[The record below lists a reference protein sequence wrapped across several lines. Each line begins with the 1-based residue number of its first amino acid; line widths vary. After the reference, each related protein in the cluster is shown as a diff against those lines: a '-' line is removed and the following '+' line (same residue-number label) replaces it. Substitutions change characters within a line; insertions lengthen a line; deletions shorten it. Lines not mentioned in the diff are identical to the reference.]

1 MTAPTAAEVSSA
13 ENLQSAGLMTLAM
26 FGYVVND
33 AFIKLASEE
42 MPLFQAIF
50 LRGFVIVVILTLIN
64 AARGTLRNVHTHLSN
79 PVAFRL
85 AAETIGTILYLS
97 ALARVPLAPLTAVLQ
112 IVPVIVT
119 FVAAR
124 LLRERVSARRIA
136 AVMLGFSGVMLVVRP
151 WSDAFSPWFILG
163 FIVVGLIVVRELA
176 TRRIASSAPS
186 QAVALYTAIT
196 ITVMGLVLSFVEGWG
211 ETTPR
216 VLALLAAAACFLTIG
231 YVASVATVRVGDLSF
246 SAPFRYTIVVF
257 SIILQIVVFRDVP
270 DAFTLAGSAVVVAAG
285 LLAFRPVRTVVPD
298 GVASRS

>member
-1 MTAPTAAEVSSA
+1 MTVPAAVETNSA
-13 ENLQSAGLMTLAM
+13 ENLQSAGLMTFAM

-50 LRGFVIVVILTLIN
+50 LRGLGIVLILTVIN
-64 AARGTLRNVHTHLSN
+64 AARGTLRNVHSHLSK
-79 PVAFRL
+79 PIVFRL
-85 AAETIGTILYLS
+85 AAETIATILYLS

-124 LLRERVSARRIA
+124 LLREKVSARRIF
-136 AVMLGFSGVMLVVRP
+136 AVTLGFSGVMLVVRP
-151 WSDAFSPWFILG
+151 WSDSFSPWFILG
-163 FIVVGLIVVRELA
+163 FVVVGLIVVRELA
-176 TRRIASSAPS
+176 TRRIASTAPS
-186 QAVALYTAIT
+186 EAVALFTAIT

-211 ETTPR
+211 ETTLR
-216 VLALLAAAACFLTIG
+216 VLTLLAAAACFLTIG

-270 DAFTLAGSAVVVAAG
+270 DTFTFVGSAVVVVAG
-285 LLAFRPVRTVVPD
+285 LVAFRPDRPVVS
-298 GVASRS
+298 GGQALRR